1 MLQIQATAIVS
12 ARTQDPNPGPE
23 GARWQVSARFWKQTE
38 VGGVTKAEGSG
49 IVSSNPRDGGDKG
62 TRLTHRGSCSHFPIA
77 CYISAVV
84 KTSNDDSVV

>member
-49 IVSSNPRDGGDKG
+49 IVSSLPPDGGDKG
-62 TRLTHRGSCSHFPIA
+62 SGLTHQLHA
-77 CYISAVV
+77 L
-84 KTSNDDSVV
+84 TSPLA